1 MRRAPIRISL
11 TIPVIAAVLLS
22 ACGETP
28 KAAFT
33 RNCTEIMTVMM
44 ETMLKSES
52 VPLNARPAVE
62 KATADLCAC
71 RTNSIAALDG
81 VSDAEK
87 DLYYRDGLEAEGVL
101 PQSRPLFKAV
111 QDKCGEAF
119 ADALAAAV
127 NEAKGES

>member
-11 TIPVIAAVLLS
+11 TIPVVAAVLLS

-44 ETMLKSES
+44 ETMFKSES
-52 VPLNARPAVE
+52 VPSGARPAAE
-62 KATADLCAC
+62 KATAELCTC
-71 RTNSIAALDG
+71 RTNSVAALEG
-81 VSDAEK
+81 MSDAEK
-87 DLYYRDGLEAEGVL
+87 DVYYRDGLEAEGVL
-101 PQSRPLFKAV
+101 PRSRPLLKAV

-119 ADALAAAV
+119 ADTLAAAV
-127 NEAKGES
+127 NAVKGES

>member
-1 MRRAPIRISL
+1 MTL
-11 TIPVIAAVLLS
+11 PVIAAVLLA

-44 ETMLKSES
+44 ETMFKSES
-52 VPLNARPAVE
+52 VPPNARPAAE
-62 KATADLCAC
+62 KATAELCTC
-71 RTNSIAALDG
+71 RTNSVAALDG

-87 DLYYRDGLEAEGVL
+87 DVYYRDGLEAEGVL
-101 PQSRPLFKAV
+101 PQSRPLLRAV
-111 QDKCGEAF
+111 QNTCGEAF